1 MNWEDDIYFQ
11 SEFGALYENCEL
23 GKIQDYELQ
32 TEDGRI
38 RHLFIR
44 RRIPTEDGKEYYDIR
59 TPYGYGG
66 PLLVECKGDRS
77 RLMARFK
84 EDFSAYCLKNHIVS
98 EFIRFHPIADNASDF
113 SDVYDIWYNRK
124 TVATD
129 LQIGANPI
137 EDEFSSGCRK
147 NIRRA
152 LNKGVTCRV
161 KEQPDSLAVFR
172 NIYYKT
178 MDRNKAGGYYYFDDA
193 YFEKLLAGFGDKIV
207 EVDALYED
215 RVIASNIS
223 LISGETIYIHL
234 SGTLDEYLS
243 LAPAYILRYGLT
255 QWALD
260 KRFRYIFHGGGRG
273 SGEEDSLYLFKK
285 QFGKKTSFDFYIT
298 EKIWNSEGY
307 KEAYRDKPDTET
319 ANEYIRRKYGERI

>member
-1 MNWEDDIYFQ
+1 MKKVLLLDTSIGTSNLGDFIIME
-11 SEFGALYENCEL
+11 CVRKEL
-23 GKIQDYELQ
+23 APVLSGNFCYDLP
-32 TEDGRI
+32 T
-38 RHLFIR
+38 HLPAF
-44 RRIPTEDGKEYYDIR
+44 
-59 TPYGYGG
+59 
-66 PLLVECKGDRS
+66 
-77 RLMARFK
+77 
-84 EDFSAYCLKNHIVS
+84 N
-98 EFIRFHPIADNASDF
+98 
-113 SDVYDIWYNRK
+113 
-124 TVATD
+124 
-129 LQIGANPI
+129 
-137 EDEFSSGCRK
+137 
-147 NIRRA
+147 
-152 LNKGVTCRV
+152 
-161 KEQPDSLAVFR
+161 SLAVFR

-243 LAPAYILRYGLT
+243 LSPAYILRYGLT